1 MTFLSVNFLR
11 FLFFTQRSSFEVER
25 FVPFGL
31 CHRGLIIPVSNMVW
45 HHIWYGQWTLASY
58 GVWKNYVSGSPLIYA
73 AVALLLCALI
83 IFSFRDELGLVDSL
97 STLGFLNN
105 LLNEIGCWVKCSLS
119 TEFPNRDYLFLVWKF
134 CSPTFRKRQLLS
146 LTWVSILF
154 ISCLF
159 YRFTLFLIF
168 NNGTF
173 FGVACTFLLT
183 GYSLEW
189 LKRDCKV
196 INRCLSI
203 MRQAMI
209 LIPGIKRMCLTKIKL
224 Q

>member
-11 FLFFTQRSSFEVER
+11 FLFFTQRSPFEVER
-25 FVPFGL
+25 FVPFGS
-31 CHRGLIIPVSNMVW
+31 CHRGLIFPVSNMVW
-45 HHIWYGQWTLASY
+45 HYIWYGQWTFASY
-58 GVWKNYVSGSPLIYA
+58 RVWKNYVSGSPLIYA
-73 AVALLLCALI
+73 SLALLLCSLI

-105 LLNEIGCWVKCSLS
+105 LLNEAGCWIKCSLS
-119 TEFPNRDYLFLVWKF
+119 TGFTNRDYFFLVWKF

-159 YRFTLFLIF
+159 YCFTLFLIF

-173 FGVACTFLLT
+173 FGVACT
-183 GYSLEW
+183 SLF
-189 LKRDCKV
+189 
-196 INRCLSI
+196 N
-203 MRQAMI
+203 
-209 LIPGIKRMCLTKIKL
+209 TFKL
-224 Q
+224 QPRVVETRL